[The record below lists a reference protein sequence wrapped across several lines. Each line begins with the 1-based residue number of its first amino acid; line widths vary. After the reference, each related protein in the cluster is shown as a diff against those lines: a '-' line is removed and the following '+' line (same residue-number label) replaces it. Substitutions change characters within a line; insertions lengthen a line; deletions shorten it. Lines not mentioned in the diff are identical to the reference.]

1 MEYNSNDEMLFYLKF
16 NVAALRHAKDLA
28 LKGFLVALH
37 PLGSGDERCVCAGE
51 LGELHAAT
59 ASFTH
64 SNDVARLHKVRR
76 NVDLLAVHGE
86 VTVVDKLACVAAG
99 GSKAETEHDVIET
112 TLQQT
117 KQVSPVMPV

>member
-1 MEYNSNDEMLFYLKF
+1 MLSFTGLLGVQLNDEMLFYLKF

-51 LGELHAAT
+51 LGELHAAA

-64 SNDVARLHKVRR
+64 SNAVARLHKVRR
-76 NVDLLAVHGE
+76 NVDILAVHGE

-99 GSKAETEHDVIET
+99 VSKAYT
-112 TLQQT
+112 
-117 KQVSPVMPV
+117 